1 MSHECNCYKLSLLPS
16 CMMHQPHVAASSPF
30 ILTQPLHISFPF
42 DVRSACPAIGH
53 GVRGCLNTKAVW
65 VRGRC
70 YGLTFHRPLS
80 RFVCRTLS
88 SLPLMK
94 WRQVKNRERGGLFH
108 LSAGP
113 GDVFMKVFRLVREEL
128 RWGSVWQ
135 AGCAAGVLP

>member
-1 MSHECNCYKLSLLPS
+1 MSHDHHCYKLSLLPS
-16 CMMHQPHVAASSPF
+16 CMMHQPHVADASSPF
-30 ILTQPLHISFPF
+30 ILAQPLHISFPF
-42 DVRSACPAIGH
+42 DVRSACPPIGH
-53 GVRGCLNTKAVW
+53 GVRGCPNTKVVW
-65 VRGRC
+65 VRGHG
-70 YGLTFHRPLS
+70 YGLTFHCPLS

-94 WRQVKNRERGGLFH
+94 GRQVKNRE
-108 LSAGP
+108 SAGP